1 MPSTV
6 TDTINASVR
15 IAQWVRS
22 AGDDDGYVL
31 LDIRRGLYHSVDG
44 VSARIWGHLREG
56 YSAAETAARVAEL
69 YGVDPERVRDDV
81 RRFIGQLERKGLVH
95 IDA

>member
-1 MPSTV
+1 ML
-6 TDTINASVR
+6 NASVK
-15 IAQWVRS
+15 IEQWVRS

-56 YSAAETAARVAEL
+56 FSPAETAARLAEL
-69 YGVDPERVRDDV
+69 YGVDAERVRDDV
-81 RRFIGQLERKGLVH
+81 RRFIGQLEQKGLVH
-95 IDA
+95 LDA